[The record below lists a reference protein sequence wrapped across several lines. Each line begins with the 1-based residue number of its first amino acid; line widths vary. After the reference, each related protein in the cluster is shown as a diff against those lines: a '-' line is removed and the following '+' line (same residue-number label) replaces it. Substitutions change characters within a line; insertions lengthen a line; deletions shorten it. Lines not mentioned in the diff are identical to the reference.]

1 MTDTPSKEEAERALA
16 GEIQKYGIKRVS
28 VDYFHINGFKYTDVK
43 DAVAQARRSQKKP

>member
-1 MTDTPSKEEAERALA
+1 MSKEAADRAIA
-16 GEIQKYGIKRVS
+16 AQMQQYGIKRVS